1 MSFESLGLAPFLLR
15 ALAEQGY
22 ENPTP
27 IQQQAIPLAL
37 AGRDLLAGAQTG
49 TGKTAAFGLPLL
61 QHLGT
66 ASQEVRAGPRKPRAL
81 ILAPTR
87 ELATQVHDSLRG
99 YSKYLRIPSACIYG
113 GVGMGNQLDILR
125 RGVDLLVACPGRLI
139 DHLERRSVDLSG
151 IEVLILDEADR
162 MLDMGFLPSIKR
174 ILAKLPKQNRQ
185 TLLFSATFEDNIRQL
200 ALEFMRNPEQIQV
213 TPKNT
218 VAETITHRV
227 HPVDA
232 GRKRDLLLHLLAQD
246 SREQTLVFA
255 RTKHGSDKLATF
267 LEKSGIKTAAIH
279 GNKSQGQRLRAL
291 GDFKAGRVTVLVATD
306 IAARGIDINELPKVI
321 NFDLPMV
328 AEDYVHR
335 IGRTGRNG
343 ATGQAISLVAQ
354 DEVKLLRAIVRL
366 LGRDM
371 DIRDVPGFEL
381 QTPIRWGNSAPG
393 KAEHDTGER
402 APRKSHA
409 RRPHGDAPRH
419 AHAGP
424 KKAGGGR
431 RDGENRRGRAGF
443 HGGLL
448 HCGGHTNA
456 APGVWRQRHP
466 GCAGGDAPATPRG
479 GLLPARRRQYRLCRA
494 ETAARSQRAGHPVI
508 RRGSHLPGDQ
518 TDTHASGG
526 TAGGISL
533 QPGRAFCTG
542 GLRSQRGDD
551 RDRVD

>member
-1 MSFESLGLAPFLLR
+1 MSFENLGLAPFLLR

-27 IQQQAIPLAL
+27 IQEQAIPLAL
-37 AGRDLLAGAQTG
+37 NGHDLLAGAQTG

-66 ASQEVRAGPRKPRAL
+66 APQPVGNGPRKPRAL
-81 ILAPTR
+81 VLAPTR

-113 GVGMGNQLDILR
+113 GVGMGNQLDVLR

-139 DHLERRSVDLSG
+139 DHLERRSIDLSG
-151 IEVLILDEADR
+151 IEILVLDEADR

-174 ILAKLPKQNRQ
+174 ILAKLPRQNRQ
-185 TLLFSATFEDNIRQL
+185 TLLFSATFEESIKQL
-200 ALEFMRNPEQIQV
+200 ALEFMRDPQQIQV

-227 HPVDA
+227 HPVDGA
-232 GRKRDLLLHLLAQD
+232 RKRELLLHLLAED
-246 SREQTLVFA
+246 SRVQTLVFG
-255 RTKHGSDKLATF
+255 RTKHGCDKLAMF

-321 NFDLPMV
+321 NYDLPMV
-328 AEDYVHR
+328 PEDYVHR

-343 ATGQAISLVAQ
+343 STGEAISLVAQ
-354 DEVKLLRAIVRL
+354 DEAKLLRQIVRM

-371 DIRDVPGFEL
+371 DITDVPGFVP

-393 KAEHDTGER
+393 KSEQPGGDR
-402 APRKSHA
+402 APRRGSAA
-409 RRPHGDAPRH
+409 RRPHSDAPRG

-424 KKAGGGR
+424 KKPGGQPQRNGASQGQHRSGNPGGGQ
-431 RDGENRRGRAGF
+431 RRGG
-443 HGGLL
+443 
-448 HCGGHTNA
+448 
-456 APGVWRQRHP
+456 Q
-466 GCAGGDAPATPRG
+466 
-479 GLLPARRRQYRLCRA
+479 
-494 ETAARSQRAGHPVI
+494 S
-508 RRGSHLPGDQ
+508 RGS
-518 TDTHASGG
+518 
-526 TAGGISL
+526 AG
-533 QPGRAFCTG
+533 RTG
-542 GLRSQRGDD
+542 
-551 RDRVD
+551 

>member
-15 ALAEQGY
+15 ALSEQGY
-22 ENPTP
+22 ETPTP
-27 IQQQAIPLAL
+27 IQEQAIPLAL

-66 ASQEVRAGPRKPRAL
+66 RSQEVSNGGPRRPRAL

-139 DHLERRSVDLSG
+139 DHLERRSIDLSG
-151 IEVLILDEADR
+151 IEVLVLDEADR

-185 TLLFSATFEDNIRQL
+185 TLLFSATFEDNVRQL

-218 VAETITHRV
+218 VAELITHRV
-227 HPVDA
+227 HPVDG

-246 SREQTLVFA
+246 SRQQTLVFA
-255 RTKHGSDKLATF
+255 RTKHGSDKLAAF
-267 LEKSGIKTAAIH
+267 LDKSGIKTAAIH

-291 GDFKAGRVTVLVATD
+291 ADFKAGRVTVLVATD

-321 NFDLPMV
+321 NYDLPMV

-343 ATGQAISLVAQ
+343 ATGEAISLVAQ
-354 DEVKLLRAIVRL
+354 DEVKLLRQIVRL

-381 QTPIRWGNSAPG
+381 QVPIRWGNSAPG
-393 KAEHDTGER
+393 KAEQDGGER
-402 APRKSHA
+402 GVRKHQ

-424 KKAGGGR
+424 KKSGGGR
-431 RDGENRRGRAGF
+431 REGGNANQARAGQGQRRGGGGAGGRGRSQGGNGGGNRAG
-443 HGGLL
+443 
-448 HCGGHTNA
+448 
-456 APGVWRQRHP
+456 
-466 GCAGGDAPATPRG
+466 
-479 GLLPARRRQYRLCRA
+479 
-494 ETAARSQRAGHPVI
+494 
-508 RRGSHLPGDQ
+508 
-518 TDTHASGG
+518 
-526 TAGGISL
+526 
-533 QPGRAFCTG
+533 
-542 GLRSQRGDD
+542 
-551 RDRVD
+551 

>member
-15 ALAEQGY
+15 ALSEQGY

-27 IQQQAIPLAL
+27 IQEQAIPLAL

-66 ASQEVRAGPRKPRAL
+66 RSQEVSSGGPRKPRAL
-81 ILAPTR
+81 ILTPTR

-113 GVGMGNQLDILR
+113 GVGMGNQLDVLR

-139 DHLERRSVDLSG
+139 DHLERRSIDLSG
-151 IEVLILDEADR
+151 IEILVLDEADR

-185 TLLFSATFEDNIRQL
+185 TLLFSATFEESIKQL
-200 ALEFMRNPEQIQV
+200 AMEFMRNPEQIQV

-218 VAETITHRV
+218 IAELITHRV
-227 HPVDA
+227 HPVD
-232 GRKRDLLLHLLAQD
+232 GHRKRDLLLHLLAQD

-255 RTKHGSDKLATF
+255 RTKHGSDKLAAF
-267 LEKSGIKTAAIH
+267 LDKSGIKTAAIH

-291 GDFKAGRVTVLVATD
+291 ADFKAGRVTVLVATD

-343 ATGQAISLVAQ
+343 ATGEAISLVAQ
-354 DEVKLLRAIVRL
+354 DEVKLLRQIVRM

-381 QTPIRWGNSAPG
+381 QVPIRWGNSAPG
-393 KAEHDTGER
+393 KADSDMGER
-402 APRKSHA
+402 AVRKPTHS
-409 RRPHGDAPRH
+409 RRAHGDAPRH

-424 KKAGGGR
+424 KKPGGGR
-431 RDGENRRGRAGF
+431 RDGGAGAGQARAAQGQGQRRGGGGAAGAGRGRSP
-443 HGGLL
+443 GGN
-448 HCGGHTNA
+448 G
-456 APGVWRQRHP
+456 
-466 GCAGGDAPATPRG
+466 
-479 GLLPARRRQYRLCRA
+479 
-494 ETAARSQRAGHPVI
+494 
-508 RRGSHLPGDQ
+508 GSHR
-518 TDTHASGG
+518 T
-526 TAGGISL
+526 
-533 QPGRAFCTG
+533 
-542 GLRSQRGDD
+542 
-551 RDRVD
+551 V

>member
-27 IQQQAIPLAL
+27 IQEQAIPLAL
-37 AGRDLLAGAQTG
+37 DGHDLLAGAQTG

-66 ASQEVRAGPRKPRAL
+66 SPQPVGNGPRKPRAL
-81 ILAPTR
+81 VLAPTR

-113 GVGMGNQLDILR
+113 GVGMGNQLDVLR

-139 DHLERRSVDLSG
+139 DHLERRSIDLSG
-151 IEVLILDEADR
+151 IEILVLDEADR

-174 ILAKLPKQNRQ
+174 ILAKLPRQNRQ
-185 TLLFSATFEDNIRQL
+185 TLLFSATFEESIKQL
-200 ALEFMRNPEQIQV
+200 ALEFMRDPRQIQV

-227 HPVDA
+227 HPVDG
-232 GRKRDLLLHLLAQD
+232 GRKRELLLHLLAED
-246 SREQTLVFA
+246 SRVQTLVFG
-255 RTKHGSDKLATF
+255 RTKHGCDKLATF

-291 GDFKAGRVTVLVATD
+291 SDFKAGRVTVLVATD

-321 NFDLPMV
+321 NYDLPMV
-328 AEDYVHR
+328 PEDYVHR

-343 ATGQAISLVAQ
+343 STGEAISLVAQ
-354 DEVKLLRAIVRL
+354 DEAKLLRQIVRM

-371 DIRDVPGFEL
+371 DIRDVPGFEP

-393 KAEHDTGER
+393 KAEQPGGQK
-402 APRKSHA
+402 APRRSNHA

-424 KKAGGGR
+424 KKPGGGQRQGQRDGGQRRGGQSRGPAGGGR
-431 RDGENRRGRAGF
+431 AG
-443 HGGLL
+443 
-448 HCGGHTNA
+448 
-456 APGVWRQRHP
+456 
-466 GCAGGDAPATPRG
+466 
-479 GLLPARRRQYRLCRA
+479 
-494 ETAARSQRAGHPVI
+494 
-508 RRGSHLPGDQ
+508 
-518 TDTHASGG
+518 
-526 TAGGISL
+526 
-533 QPGRAFCTG
+533 
-542 GLRSQRGDD
+542 
-551 RDRVD
+551 